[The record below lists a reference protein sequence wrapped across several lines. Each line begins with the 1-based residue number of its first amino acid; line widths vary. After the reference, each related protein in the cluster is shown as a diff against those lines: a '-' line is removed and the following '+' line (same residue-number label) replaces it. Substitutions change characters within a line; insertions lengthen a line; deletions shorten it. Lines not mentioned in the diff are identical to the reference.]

1 MRWLHSL
8 VPWGTNVI
16 VWVQSVVSQ
25 GLDPVFKFLTYLG
38 YEELYLVLL
47 PLVYWCIS
55 KPVGIGLGY
64 MAMLSTWVNG
74 ALKNLFDIPRPCE
87 APNPCDTP
95 IRMPL
100 PEVSFSFPSNH
111 AQGAVTNWG
120 YLALHFPGPARHGTG
135 RRRIGWVVAVILM
148 LGIGLSRIVLGVHFP
163 EDVIGGW
170 LIGIVVLVTF
180 ALLAPVVGRWVVRQK
195 MPVQVALAAGVP
207 FLLIFLHPADR
218 HGLYP
223 AEDAVKLM
231 SALIGMGLGVLM
243 DRAWLR
249 FRVDG
254 AWWRRALR
262 LLVGLVI
269 VVILY
274 AGPKL
279 IIPEGL
285 SHGLDTGGAPGALHP
300 ARLGRRLWLPLAL
313 CPFQAGRPRP
323 KTPVGATP

>member
-1 MRWLHSL
+1 MDEWLHSL
-8 VPWGTNVI
+8 VPWGTNAI

-64 MAMLSTWVNG
+64 ITLLSTWANG

-87 APNPCDTP
+87 APKPCDTP
-95 IRMPL
+95 IRAPL
-100 PEVSFSFPSNH
+100 PEVTYSFPSNH
-111 AQGAVTNWG
+111 AQGAVVNWG
-120 YLALHFPGPARHGTG
+120 YLALQL

-170 LIGIVVLVTF
+170 LIGVVVLVVF
-180 ALLAPVVGRWVVRQK
+180 ALLAPVVGRWVIGHE
-195 MPVQVALAAGVP
+195 MPVQLAMAAALP
-207 FLLIFLHPADR
+207 LLLILLHPADR
-218 HGLYP
+218 NGLYP
-223 AEDAVKLM
+223 AEDAVKAM
-231 SALIGMGLGVLM
+231 SALLGMGLGVLM
-243 DRAWLR
+243 ERAWLR

-254 AWWRRALR
+254 AWWRRGLR
-262 LLVGLVI
+262 LAVGLVI
-269 VVILY
+269 VVIFY

-279 IIPEGL
+279 VIPDGL
-285 SHGLDTGGAPGALHP
+285 SYGLDTAL
-300 ARLGRRLWLPLAL
+300 RLVRYSLLGWIVAFGCPWLFVRLRLAE
-313 CPFQAGRPRP
+313 CDGPIEKRG
-323 KTPVGATP
+323 